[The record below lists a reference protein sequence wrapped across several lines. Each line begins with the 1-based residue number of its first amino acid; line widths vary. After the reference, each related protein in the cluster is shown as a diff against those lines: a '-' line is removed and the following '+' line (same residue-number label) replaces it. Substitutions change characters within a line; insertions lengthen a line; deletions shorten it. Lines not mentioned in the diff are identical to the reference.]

1 MANIEKMLFPKCV
14 LGTGQHIGVE
24 YLLYDNHGIC
34 LGILPGRIAV
44 GCNYRSCIDVGDAK
58 KGSIMV
64 VMITKLDSLL
74 RIF

>member
-1 MANIEKMLFPKCV
+1 
-14 LGTGQHIGVE
+14 
-24 YLLYDNHGIC
+24 LLYDNHGIC